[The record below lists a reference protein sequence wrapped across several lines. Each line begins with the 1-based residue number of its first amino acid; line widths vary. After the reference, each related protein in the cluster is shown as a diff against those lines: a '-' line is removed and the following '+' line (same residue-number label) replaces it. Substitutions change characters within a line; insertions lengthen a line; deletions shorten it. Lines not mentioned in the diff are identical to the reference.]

1 MNARKKKKKARGL
14 HIIIVGCGKVGAN
27 LVDRLIEDDHDIS
40 VIDKDAA
47 KVQQITDRYDVYG
60 VVGNGASFEV
70 QMEAG
75 VETADVLIAVTAAD
89 ELNLLC
95 CIVAKQTGHCDVIA
109 RVRTPEYS
117 AEAGYL
123 KEQLGL
129 AMIINPD
136 LLAAKAIARNL
147 FMPTALSVNSFAR
160 GQADMVR
167 IKLPEGN
174 VLTGK
179 RIKELG
185 REGRLNDVLIC
196 AVEREGQ
203 VMIPD
208 GSFLLQAGDVLVF
221 IAQIRHGRNFL
232 KNIGFQT
239 HQVRNS
245 LLIGGGRTGYYL
257 AKALLEAG
265 VSVKIVEHDQARCD
279 ELSEILSDAIVIKG
293 DASNADLLQEAG
305 IENAESI
312 VALTGFDEENILL
325 TLHARVVSNAKT
337 ITKINRLTFNQVI
350 ESLDLGSVVFPK
362 YITSETIVAF
372 VRAKV
377 ASLGSE
383 IETLVQMFGDRVE
396 AIEFRVGEESLVTG
410 TPLTGLSLKEH
421 MLITCI
427 NRNGHIIIPRGNDV
441 IQPGDTV
448 IVVTT
453 QKGIDSIGDIL
464 A

>member
-1 MNARKKKKKARGL
+1 MNARKKKARSL

-410 TPLTGLSLKEH
+410 TPLTELSLKEH